1 MVSAVNGSPMRGF
14 WAVADQH
21 PLHLNEHP
29 DRKMETRMPG
39 PLAMSN
45 LLYPMYLVML
55 GGFTSLCT
63 NRIVAFRV
71 RDGSV
76 MVIDNTD
83 QGSPGEMAKH
93 AA

>member
-1 MVSAVNGSPMRGF
+1 MRGF

-55 GGFTSLCT
+55 GGFTSLCM
-63 NRIVAFRV
+63 NRVVASSV
-71 RDGSV
+71 RGVPVVVEEPEQSAL
-76 MVIDNTD
+76 
-83 QGSPGEMAKH
+83 GEMTKH

>member
-1 MVSAVNGSPMRGF
+1 M
-14 WAVADQH
+14 
-21 PLHLNEHP
+21 HLNEHP

-63 NRIVAFRV
+63 NKVVASRV
-71 RDGSV
+71 QGGSV
-76 MVIDNTD
+76 V
-83 QGSPGEMAKH
+83 
-93 AA
+93 